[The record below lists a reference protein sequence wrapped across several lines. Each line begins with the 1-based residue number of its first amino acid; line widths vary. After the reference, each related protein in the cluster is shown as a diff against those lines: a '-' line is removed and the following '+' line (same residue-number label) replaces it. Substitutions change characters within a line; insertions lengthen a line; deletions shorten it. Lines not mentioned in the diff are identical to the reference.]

1 MNTTSTLLK
10 QPPTQFFIKEM
21 QNISIDS
28 VLGDLPSYDV
38 SFTPETL
45 GQKVAETFEED
56 ELLPGIIVLENG
68 KLVRVLSRETF
79 FERVGKRFGTEI
91 YLGRP
96 IATLMEIFPNKPM
109 VLPGSIMIALA
120 TQQALSRNVDSIY
133 EPIVV
138 EKTIS
143 QYRLISALLLFIAQS
158 HQLMELHQQ
167 RLFTVD
173 AGQKI
178 NDKDAI
184 IKFLKLSG
192 NQKEFN
198 LDAFIKLQSV
208 RCDHCM
214 KMVNFSIVDVV
225 RSFPQLNRGV
235 VVEEKMGM
243 RSYRMYIRHI
253 CLKNEIWEI
262 PVHLDNY
269 LDYRSQRPSRMVEKY
284 A

>member
-1 MNTTSTLLK
+1 MDRDLALSKLN
-10 QPPTQFFIKEM
+10 PTQFFVNEM

-38 SFTPETL
+38 SVLPDTK
-45 GQKVAETFEED
+45 GQEISEAFEAD
-56 ELLPGIIVLENG
+56 ELLPGILVLDDT
-68 KLVRVLSRETF
+68 KLYGVISRETF

-96 IATLMEIFPNKPM
+96 ITMLMTTLPYQPL
-109 VLPGSIMIALA
+109 VLPGSLMIAIA
-120 TQQALSRNVDSIY
+120 TQQALSRNIDSIY

-138 EKTIS
+138 EKTECR
-143 QYRLISALLLFIAQS
+143 YRLISALLLFIAQS
-158 HQLMELHQQ
+158 RQLLELHQQ

-173 AGQKI
+173 AGQEI
-178 NDKDAI
+178 SDKDAI
-184 IKFLKLSG
+184 LKFLKLSG

-198 LDAFIKLQSV
+198 LDVFIKQQSV

-214 KMVNFSIVDVV
+214 KPVNFSIVDIV

-235 VVEEKMGM
+235 VVEEKMGL
-243 RSYRMYIRHI
+243 RSYRMYIRHT

-262 PVHLDNY
+262 PVHLDNR
-269 LDYRSQRPSRMVEKY
+269 LEYRSQRPARMVEVY